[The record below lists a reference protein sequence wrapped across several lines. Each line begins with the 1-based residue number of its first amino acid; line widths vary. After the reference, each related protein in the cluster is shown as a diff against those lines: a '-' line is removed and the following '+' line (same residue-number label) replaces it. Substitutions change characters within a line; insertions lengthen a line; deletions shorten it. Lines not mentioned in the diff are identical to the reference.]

1 MEKYALLAIIGLCTK
16 IYHTELYIMYYTLY
30 YTPTTP
36 LTTPYTTPIT
46 ANLRTTSLEDG
57 GFLNGVQF
65 AVRVGILALTMLTFG
80 LVWWYQ
86 ELERRLLVVRHHL
99 SSNVSLMCSPLM
111 TPFTLEL
118 IGKVPIR
125 LEGVQIRPQKNNR
138 KK

>member
-1 MEKYALLAIIGLCTK
+1 
-16 IYHTELYIMYYTLY
+16 MYYTIY
-30 YTPTTP
+30 QTMYHTM
-36 LTTPYTTPIT
+36 YHI
-46 ANLRTTSLEDG
+46 NLEFRSTSLEDG
-57 GFLNGVQF
+57 GFLSGVQF

-118 IGKVPIR
+118 IGKVFCI
-125 LEGVQIRPQKNNR
+125 LKI
-138 KK
+138 

>member
-1 MEKYALLAIIGLCTK
+1 MDIPTGQPGERYGKICTFSNNRYVF
-16 IYHTELYIMYYTLY
+16 IYYTMYYTV
-30 YTPTTP
+30 
-36 LTTPYTTPIT
+36 
-46 ANLRTTSLEDG
+46 NLRSTSLEDG

-118 IGKVPIR
+118 IGKVFYS
-125 LEGVQIRPQKNNR
+125 L
-138 KK
+138 

>member
-1 MEKYALLAIIGLCTK
+1 MDIPTGQPGERYGKICTFSNNRFVFKHQKIIHYT
-16 IYHTELYIMYYTLY
+16 TYYTKSHHKLHHILY
-30 YTPTTP
+30 P
-36 LTTPYTTPIT
+36 LPLHQPL
-46 ANLRTTSLEDG
+46 ALNLRTTSLEDG

-118 IGKVPIR
+118 IGKVAYLR
-125 LEGVQIRPQKNNR
+125 
-138 KK
+138 

>member
-1 MEKYALLAIIGLCTK
+1 
-16 IYHTELYIMYYTLY
+16 MYYTTY
-30 YTPTTP
+30 HTIYQTMYHT
-36 LTTPYTTPIT
+36 I
-46 ANLRTTSLEDG
+46 ANFRSTSLEDG
-57 GFLNGVQF
+57 GFLSGVQF

-118 IGKVPIR
+118 IGKVFYNLKI
-125 LEGVQIRPQKNNR
+125 
-138 KK
+138 